1 MNEIEIKINKIAQDF
16 IEINSGIQWFEEQ
29 DSSEKKKIIR
39 TLNLFIQ
46 QSHPRRHEID
56 AAIQDSGLKE
66 TYTPC
71 VIIKKKPIK
80 EALFQIENL
89 PENEWI
95 KAFTLGINVFR
106 LSDKRRRETDCKNG
120 CSHQWHRLA
129 SL

>member
-46 QSHPRRHEID
+46 QSHPRRDEID

-66 TYTPC
+66 TFTPC
-71 VIIKKKPIK
+71 VIIKKSRLKR
-80 EALFQIENL
+80 LFFKLRICQKTNGQ
-89 PENEWI
+89 
-95 KAFTLGINVFR
+95 K
-106 LSDKRRRETDCKNG
+106 LS
-120 CSHQWHRLA
+120 L
-129 SL
+129 